1 MSGGI
6 LEQSPIAGDC
16 YLQSH
21 TGLKHAPHFSF
32 VALDMSTN
40 TAAMSVNLRKFNMKD
55 IPQDAVAIFIGR
67 RRTGKSTLVKD
78 LLFHHQNM
86 PLGTVIS
93 GTEESNGFFKKM
105 IPPIFIHGE
114 YNAVIL
120 ANFVKRQKLVM
131 QKIMQEQD
139 AGRVSKLDPRSFLIL
154 DDCMYDDSW
163 THDKNIRY
171 LFMNG
176 RWLKVFFLITMQFPL
191 GIQPSLRTNVD
202 YVFILREPYMSN
214 RKRIFENYGS
224 AFPSFEFFCQIMD
237 QCTQN
242 YECLVINNNT
252 QSNKLEDAI
261 FWYKA
266 EMHTDFKIGA
276 PEFWA
281 HSAALMK
288 EKGEDEMNAYDP
300 AALAK
305 RKGPTIAV
313 KKI

>member
-1 MSGGI
+1 
-6 LEQSPIAGDC
+6 
-16 YLQSH
+16 
-21 TGLKHAPHFSF
+21 
-32 VALDMSTN
+32 
-40 TAAMSVNLRKFNMKD
+40 MSVSASMNLSLRRFDMRR
-55 IPQDAVAIFIGR
+55 IPQDAVCVFIGR
-67 RRTGKSTLVKD
+67 RRTGKSTLVRD
-78 LLFHHQNM
+78 LLYHHQEM

-93 GTEESNGFFKKM
+93 GTEESNSFYGKM
-105 IPPIFIHGE
+105 IPPLFIHGE
-114 YNAVIL
+114 YNAAIL

-131 QKIMQEQD
+131 SKIMKEQA
-139 AGRVSKLDPRSFLIL
+139 AGQMQSRIDPRSFMIL

-176 RWLKVFFLITMQFPL
+176 RWLKVFFLITMQYPL
-191 GIQPSLRTNVD
+191 GIQPALRTNVD
-202 YVFILREPYMSN
+202 FVFILREPYLSN

-266 EMHTDFKIGA
+266 EMHGDFRIGA

-281 HSAALMK
+281 HSAQMYK
-288 EKGEDEMNAYDP
+288 EKEEENAYDP
-300 AALAK
+300 NAMRKL
-305 RKGPTIAV
+305 KGPAIQV
-313 KKI
+313 KKTV

>member
-1 MSGGI
+1 MASNG
-6 LEQSPIAGDC
+6 
-16 YLQSH
+16 
-21 TGLKHAPHFSF
+21 
-32 VALDMSTN
+32 
-40 TAAMSVNLRKFNMKD
+40 AMNVNLRKFSMKD
-55 IPQDAVAIFIGR
+55 IPQDAVVIFIGR

-105 IPPIFIHGE
+105 VPPIFIHGE
-114 YNAVIL
+114 YNPVIL
-120 ANFVKRQKLVM
+120 ANYVKRQKLIM
-131 QKIMQEQD
+131 QKIMAETD
-139 AGRVSKLDPRSFLIL
+139 RGGTSRLDPRSFLIL

-163 THDKNIRY
+163 THDKNIKY

-176 RWLKVFFLITMQFPL
+176 RWLKVFFIITMQFPL
-191 GIQPSLRTNVD
+191 GIQPALRTNVD

-214 RKRIFENYGS
+214 RKRIYENYGS
-224 AFPSFEFFCQIMD
+224 AFPTFEFFCQIMD

-242 YECLVINNNT
+242 FECLVINNNT

-266 EMHTDFKIGA
+266 EMHGDFRIGA

-281 HSAALMK
+281 HSAAMYK
-288 EKGEDEMNAYDP
+288 EKDEEAMNNYDP
-300 AALAK
+300 AAM
-305 RKGPTIAV
+305 RKTRGPTIAV
-313 KKI
+313 KKTY